1 MRIGIITEIQPFN
14 TLPEEALN
22 QLVERLEPIRY
33 RLGEKLLLPN
43 RIPTHVLI
51 ICRGQV
57 RLLGYDICRET
68 EVTLAKLESKSL
80 VGASSLI
87 REVYSE
93 TAIASTD
100 VDCLALPR
108 EIFASLL
115 TGLKQKSSPNKP

>member
-1 MRIGIITEIQPFN
+1 MTTTTSSLAEFITEIQPFN

-57 RLLGYDICRET
+57 RLLGYDICRAT

-80 VGASSLI
+80 GVCRAYGKL
-87 REVYSE
+87 R
-93 TAIASTD
+93 
-100 VDCLALPR
+100 
-108 EIFASLL
+108 
-115 TGLKQKSSPNKP
+115 